1 MYATCGDCGPGY
13 CQPYTPT
20 REERLVL
27 LERQERALEERLKF
41 IRDLRQALKS
51 AKASSKTDED

>member
-1 MYATCGDCGPGY
+1 MYAYCGDCGPGF

-20 REERLVL
+20 KEEKMVL

-41 IRDLRQALKS
+41 IRDLKQALKS
-51 AKASSKTDED
+51 AKSSSKADQD